1 MYGSQNGLQVWKLLT
16 KNDVTIKTNIN
27 IKKIYVEIKG
37 TCWICENHLSNYL
50 LVCIKGTSD
59 INILKLKLILIS
71 ILV

>member
-16 KNDVTIKTNIN
+16 KNGVTIKIKIN

-37 TCWICENHLSNYL
+37 TCWICEIHLSNYL

-59 INILKLKLILIS
+59 IDILKLKLILIS